1 MADDYFTKAEKIK
14 QKVRNLDW
22 EKKIKLLEK
31 DFEDKKFSKE
41 EFLDKKRQV
50 YSEVLDQMSEIN
62 QEKMKLNKDH
72 SAEPIEDDYLSD
84 EDLEIFQEQ
93 LTPFQYMSLTKDY
106 LGEFDSQ
113 DIVFSDDF
121 RKFENLE
128 NFVHWECVKKIEKL
142 RIHNNYFSCEF
153 MDKNELVIKDI
164 ACLNELSKLEELVF
178 DDEGNLGD
186 RIKVDY
192 FSSKQLSNIKQ
203 LEIHGLWDLSFLQ
216 NSFSDNHN
224 IYETLEIIKNDLKT
238 LERAVYS
245 GSIEATTSTN
255 EQSNIELDSNSE
267 DVLTRHLLKL
277 SEVEDQFRQ
286 LTNKFEEI
294 NFKLDKLS
302 NRLSKIQA
310 DNQIRFQDIES
321 AITSGAITTQLSS
334 KPKTDSK
341 SEILPGSSQPQ
352 DLGSIS
358 YKDTETSETSQQIQ
372 SVNTT
377 ATVLTETFQA
387 EEKILPQE
395 LSPKKQYEFAT
406 SFLKVGDYST
416 AERAFREFVLSNSE
430 HELAGSAQ
438 YWYAETFRIRQLY
451 TDAASAYL
459 EGYQKYPK
467 GNKAPINL
475 LKLGVSMVQIGE
487 KDQGCKMINGVEL
500 QYPKANQSVIQ
511 KAKYESKKFECIK
524 EDS

>member
-1 MADDYFTKAEKIK
+1 MKFIFKI
-14 QKVRNLDW
+14 
-22 EKKIKLLEK
+22 IMFKLL
-31 DFEDKKFSKE
+31 F
-41 EFLDKKRQV
+41 
-50 YSEVLDQMSEIN
+50 
-62 QEKMKLNKDH
+62 
-72 SAEPIEDDYLSD
+72 
-84 EDLEIFQEQ
+84 
-93 LTPFQYMSLTKDY
+93 
-106 LGEFDSQ
+106 
-113 DIVFSDDF
+113 
-121 RKFENLE
+121 
-128 NFVHWECVKKIEKL
+128 
-142 RIHNNYFSCEF
+142 
-153 MDKNELVIKDI
+153 
-164 ACLNELSKLEELVF
+164 
-178 DDEGNLGD
+178 
-186 RIKVDY
+186 
-192 FSSKQLSNIKQ
+192 
-203 LEIHGLWDLSFLQ
+203 
-216 NSFSDNHN
+216 SFSFGLFNFSYADNHN
-224 IYETLEIIKNDLKT
+224 IYETLEIIKKDLKT

-245 GSIEATTSTN
+245 ESIETDASTN
-255 EQSNIELDSNSE
+255 KNLDAELDINSE

-277 SEVEDQFRQ
+277 SDIENQFRQ

-321 AITSGAITTQLSS
+321 SISSGEIMTQLTS
-334 KPKTDSK
+334 KPKIK
-341 SEILPGSSQPQ
+341 SNEALPGSSQPQ

-372 SVNTT
+372 SVDTT
-377 ATVLTETFQA
+377 GSVVTETFQS
-387 EEKILPQE
+387 EEKILPQD
-395 LSPKKQYEFAT
+395 LTPKKQYEFAT

-467 GNKAPINL
+467 GKKAPINL

>member
-1 MADDYFTKAEKIK
+1 MRFTLKII
-14 QKVRNLDW
+14 L
-22 EKKIKLLEK
+22 I
-31 DFEDKKFSKE
+31 
-41 EFLDKKRQV
+41 
-50 YSEVLDQMSEIN
+50 VLFN
-62 QEKMKLNKDH
+62 
-72 SAEPIEDDYLSD
+72 
-84 EDLEIFQEQ
+84 
-93 LTPFQYMSLTKDY
+93 
-106 LGEFDSQ
+106 
-113 DIVFSDDF
+113 
-121 RKFENLE
+121 
-128 NFVHWECVKKIEKL
+128 
-142 RIHNNYFSCEF
+142 
-153 MDKNELVIKDI
+153 
-164 ACLNELSKLEELVF
+164 
-178 DDEGNLGD
+178 
-186 RIKVDY
+186 
-192 FSSKQLSNIKQ
+192 
-203 LEIHGLWDLSFLQ
+203 LSFLQ

-245 GSIEATTSTN
+245 GSIETNTSSN
-255 EQSNIELDSNSE
+255 EQSTNVLDNNSE

-321 AITSGAITTQLSS
+321 AISSGESTTQLSS
-334 KPKTDSK
+334 KPKTDITK

-352 DLGSIS
+352 DLGTIS
-358 YKDTETSETSQQIQ
+358 YKDTETTETSQQIQ
-372 SVNTT
+372 SVETT
-377 ATVLTETFQA
+377 ATVVTETFQA
-387 EEKILPQE
+387 EEKILPQD